1 LSIKINSQRIA
12 ELPLPK
18 PFVEIFVYSP
28 RVEGIHL
35 RMGLVARGGIRWS
48 DRRED
53 FRTEV
58 LGLMKAQ
65 NVKNTVIV
73 PVGAKGGFVPKRM
86 PVAGTTDDK
95 QLEGVACYRT
105 FVRGLLDLTDN
116 SVDGKIVHPPRV
128 VRRDDDDPY
137 LVVAADKGTATFSDI
152 ANSVASEYKFWLGD
166 AFASGGSVGYDH
178 KKMAIT
184 ARGAWECVRR
194 HFREMNIDT
203 QTQDFT
209 VVGIGDMSG
218 DVFGNGMLR
227 SKHIQLLAAFDHRH
241 IFIDPSPDATASFIE
256 RERLFLLPRSSWE
269 DYNTKLISAGGGVYA
284 RSAKSIKLTA
294 QVKMLIGLTEESL
307 APQALIRAILRM
319 PVDLLWNGGIGVYV
333 KASNET
339 HSQAGDRTNDSL
351 RIDGKELRC
360 KVIGEGGNL
369 GVTQRGRIEYALN
382 GGRINT
388 DFIDNS
394 AGVDCSDHEVNIK
407 ILLNAACE
415 KGLKPAERNRLLARM
430 TSDVG
435 ALVLRDNYLQS
446 QALSMMELSAK
457 NRLPEHAHFIRS
469 LEITNE
475 LDRVVEYLPSVEEI
489 ADRSKEG
496 AGLSRPEL
504 AVLLSYSKIAL
515 FNRLIRTDVP
525 EDPYL
530 SQELERYF
538 PVILQERYRTLMRK
552 HRLRR
557 EIITTAITNSLVN
570 RMGASFALRA
580 QEDTGADAAIVAR
593 AYTIARECIEAREL
607 WVQIEALDNKV
618 PAATQYALMNDIARL
633 LRFITYWLID
643 RHHDAL
649 RIETRVAALKPGIR
663 ELRKDFTTILT
674 GDTLIDFGARQQS
687 LIAEHIPS
695 KLAGQLAGVEA
706 LYSAPDIVEVAIE
719 AKRSVTQVA
728 QVYFSLDTL
737 LSINWLRDQVQAIDV
752 KDRWQ
757 SVARNTLRDTLYAL
771 HRTLCHQA
779 LACGKE
785 DAVAIWQTRQA
796 TNVQHAVDSLKEMR
810 ALPKTDFATLSVAVQ
825 GIRKLT

>member
-1 LSIKINSQRIA
+1 
-12 ELPLPK
+12 
-18 PFVEIFVYSP
+18 
-28 RVEGIHL
+28 
-35 RMGLVARGGIRWS
+35 
-48 DRRED
+48 
-53 FRTEV
+53 
-58 LGLMKAQ
+58 
-65 NVKNTVIV
+65 
-73 PVGAKGGFVPKRM
+73 
-86 PVAGTTDDK
+86 
-95 QLEGVACYRT
+95 
-105 FVRGLLDLTDN
+105 
-116 SVDGKIVHPPRV
+116 
-128 VRRDDDDPY
+128 
-137 LVVAADKGTATFSDI
+137 
-152 ANSVASEYKFWLGD
+152 
-166 AFASGGSVGYDH
+166 
-178 KKMAIT
+178 
-184 ARGAWECVRR
+184 
-194 HFREMNIDT
+194 
-203 QTQDFT
+203 
-209 VVGIGDMSG
+209 
-218 DVFGNGMLR
+218 
-227 SKHIQLLAAFDHRH
+227 
-241 IFIDPSPDATASFIE
+241 
-256 RERLFLLPRSSWE
+256 
-269 DYNTKLISAGGGVYA
+269 
-284 RSAKSIKLTA
+284 
-294 QVKMLIGLTEESL
+294 
-307 APQALIRAILRM
+307 
-319 PVDLLWNGGIGVYV
+319 
-333 KASNET
+333 
-339 HSQAGDRTNDSL
+339 
-351 RIDGKELRC
+351 
-360 KVIGEGGNL
+360 
-369 GVTQRGRIEYALN
+369 
-382 GGRINT
+382 
-388 DFIDNS
+388 
-394 AGVDCSDHEVNIK
+394 
-407 ILLNAACE
+407 
-415 KGLKPAERNRLLARM
+415 M

-663 ELRKDFTTILT
+663 ELRKDFKTILT